1 MLASFKAENRRRGVQ
16 ILRAKSPLGP
26 FVPISDGPIT
36 PPEWESLDGT
46 LYLDG
51 QGRPWLIFCH
61 EWTQLGDGA
70 ICGMRLEKDLS
81 AAAEAPVTLFH
92 ASQSGWSV
100 ADTGQIVRK
109 TGENYV
115 TDGPFL
121 HRCEDGTL
129 WMLWS
134 SYARCGYAVGLAKS
148 LSSDIPGPWQ
158 HLTKPLFERNG
169 GHGMLFRTLKG
180 QLRLAIHRP
189 NDTPWERPCFLPRS
203 TSAVSLKIPF
213 SQRSSISTRLTASG
227 RIFLMTSVKICFCRR
242 ASCMLK
248 KLLRIG
254 TTPIFTFSA
263 NICVTSTVCL
273 FPHQD
278 MPTHPR
284 GDLSMACFGFYAQ
297 EHRGGIYRRS
307 TGNGVPCISGSADGV
322 TRGSGKNCW
331 KFWLM
336 SPILNG

>member
-1 MLASFKAENRRRGVQ
+1 MKTCDIRIRDPYVLTDTDAGRYYLYGTTDENPWSGPGQGFSAYVGTNLADWQGPFSVFAPPVDFWADCQFWAPEVHRYAGCYYMLASFKAENRRRGVQ

-81 AAAEAPVTLFH
+81 AAAPVTLFH

-148 LSSDIPGPWQ
+148 LSGDISGPWQ

-189 NDTPWERPCFLPRS
+189 NDTPWERPCFLP
-203 TSAVSLKIPF
+203 VEEKNG
-213 SQRSSISTRLTASG
+213 RLTA
-227 RIFLMTSVKICFCRR
+227 REEDC
-242 ASCMLK
+242 
-248 KLLRIG
+248 
-254 TTPIFTFSA
+254 
-263 NICVTSTVCL
+263 
-273 FPHQD
+273 
-278 MPTHPR
+278 
-284 GDLSMACFGFYAQ
+284 
-297 EHRGGIYRRS
+297 
-307 TGNGVPCISGSADGV
+307 GNAE
-322 TRGSGKNCW
+322 
-331 KFWLM
+331 L
-336 SPILNG
+336 

>member
-1 MLASFKAENRRRGVQ
+1 MLVQIWLIGRALSLCLPLLWTFGPTASFGRRKFIVMRGV
-16 ILRAKSPLGP
+16 ITCWPVLRRKTGGEVCRFCGQNHLLGP

-148 LSSDIPGPWQ
+148 LSGDIPGPWQ

-189 NDTPWERPCFLPRS
+189 NDTPWERPCFLPVEEK
-203 TSAVSLKIPF
+203 T
-213 SQRSSISTRLTASG
+213 
-227 RIFLMTSVKICFCRR
+227 
-242 ASCMLK
+242 
-248 KLLRIG
+248 
-254 TTPIFTFSA
+254 
-263 NICVTSTVCL
+263 
-273 FPHQD
+273 
-278 MPTHPR
+278 
-284 GDLSMACFGFYAQ
+284 
-297 EHRGGIYRRS
+297 GG
-307 TGNGVPCISGSADGV
+307 
-322 TRGSGKNCW
+322 
-331 KFWLM
+331 
-336 SPILNG
+336 

>member
-115 TDGPFL
+115 TDGPFYTGARTEHL
-121 HRCEDGTL
+121 DALVKH
-129 WMLWS
+129 
-134 SYARCGYAVGLAKS
+134 ARCGYAVGLQKAF
-148 LSSDIPGPWQ
+148 Q
-158 HLTKPLFERNG
+158 
-169 GHGMLFRTLKG
+169 
-180 QLRLAIHRP
+180 AIYQ
-189 NDTPWERPCFLPRS
+189 
-203 TSAVSLKIPF
+203 A
-213 SQRSSISTRLTASG
+213 
-227 RIFLMTSVKICFCRR
+227 
-242 ASCMLK
+242 
-248 KLLRIG
+248 
-254 TTPIFTFSA
+254 
-263 NICVTSTVCL
+263 
-273 FPHQD
+273 
-278 MPTHPR
+278 
-284 GDLSMACFGFYAQ
+284 
-297 EHRGGIYRRS
+297 
-307 TGNGVPCISGSADGV
+307 
-322 TRGSGKNCW
+322 RGS
-331 KFWLM
+331 
-336 SPILNG
+336 I